1 MHLGVTDILG
11 QQPMIIDTDVPLPD
25 EAKDLFR
32 SKGTRG
38 SIYPFHDMEVGQSV
52 FYPMN
57 GAAAIDRHPA
67 YMAAAT
73 IQKRYPDYRFTGRTV
88 TENDIR
94 GIRIWRA
101 PTQAAAV
108 KPLVLPTLAQV
119 SATTK

>member
-1 MHLGVTDILG
+1 
-11 QQPMIIDTDVPLPD
+11 MIIDTDVPIPD
-25 EAKDLFR
+25 NAKGLFR
-32 SKGTRG
+32 SKGNRG

-57 GAAAIDRHPA
+57 GATSIDRHPA

-101 PTQAAAV
+101 PTQPAAI
-108 KPLVLPTLAQV
+108 KPLTLPTITELKAV
-119 SATTK
+119 IK